1 MTGDATPA
9 TFITSDGIEIYYR
22 VWEGNPQGVAV
33 VLHHGF
39 LSDGSLNWETT
50 GVVEALTSVSG
61 PVVALDAR
69 GHGKSDKP
77 TQPDAYGEARMATD
91 LTELCHRLHFD
102 VFDLV
107 GYSMGGVVSLLAAL
121 TDARV
126 RRLVVGGLGATVVDE
141 GFDGLVS
148 RGTDVADALETD
160 DPGSI
165 SDPLARSFRDFADAV
180 GADRRALAAH
190 VRSTRHGTLDLGSI
204 AVPTLVLAG
213 AQDPLARDPDAL
225 VAAIPGATVKT
236 VPGDHL
242 RSVGHPQFRDA
253 LVAFLAED

>member
-1 MTGDATPA
+1 
-9 TFITSDGIEIYYR
+9 
-22 VWEGNPQGVAV
+22 
-33 VLHHGF
+33 
-39 LSDGSLNWETT
+39 
-50 GVVEALTSVSG
+50 VVEALTSVSG
-61 PVVALDAR
+61 PVVAMDAR

-77 TQPDAYGEARMATD
+77 TQPDAYGETRMATD

-107 GYSMGGVVSLLAAL
+107 GYSMGGVVSLLVAL

-126 RRLVVGGLGATVVDE
+126 RRLVVGGLGASVVDE

-190 VRSTRHGTLDLGSI
+190 VRSTRHGTLDLASI